1 MRQLATG
8 YPLSDWQRGM
18 LADLKSY
25 LDEHF
30 PREREA
36 GTNMTP
42 EWFAAEEDFEWYR
55 KFNQQLAKD
64 GWLTPHWPVEYGGN
78 GWSQIDNMLIREE
91 FAYRRVPLANANGL
105 DMLGPTLLMFGTEEQ
120 KEKYLPG
127 IANVTTQWCQGFSEP
142 EAGSDLTSLR
152 TTAVRDGDH
161 YVING
166 SKIWTGH
173 AVHATWIIVLARTL
187 EGSTGSRG
195 ISMILV
201 DMENTPGVVKHP
213 VRAMTGLI
221 TWCQEFFAD
230 ARVPVENLIGE
241 EHGGWK
247 LSRALLEHERGGV
260 GTAARYRR
268 ELDDLLD
275 MVEERGLVKAGSD
288 TAIRLGQMVERVESA
303 RALAYEM
310 AESRGDGTGS
320 PPHLASVLKVYCS
333 SLGQEMSELAV
344 ELLGLDAP
352 AYRPGVGAWSPW
364 EEYLQSFSSTIGG
377 GTAEV
382 QHEIIASRKLGIGR
396 L

>member
-1 MRQLATG
+1 MRELATG

-18 LADLKSY
+18 LADLKTY
-25 LDEHF
+25 LDKNF
-30 PREREA
+30 PHERDA
-36 GTNMTP
+36 GTDMTP
-42 EWFAAEEDFEWYR
+42 EWLSDDQYEWYHR
-55 KFNQQLAKD
+55 FNQQLAKD

-78 GWSQIDNMLIREE
+78 GWSLIDNMLIREE

-127 IANVTTQWCQGFSEP
+127 IAACTTQWCQGFSEP

-173 AVHATWIIVLARTL
+173 AVHATWMILLARTL

-221 TWCQEFFAD
+221 TWCQEFFQD
-230 ARVPVENLIGE
+230 ARVPVENLIGPE
-241 EHGGWK
+241 NGGWA
-247 LSRALLEHERGGV
+247 LSKALLEQERGGV
-260 GTAARYRR
+260 GTGAKLRR
-268 ELDDLLD
+268 QLDDLLD
-275 MVEERGLVKAGSD
+275 LVDERGLAKPGS
-288 TAIRLGQMVERVESA
+288 ALSIRLGQLIEDVEA
-303 RALAYEM
+303 IRAMAYEM
-310 AESRGDGTGS
+310 AESRGDDHSGS
-320 PPHLASVLKVYCS
+320 AAYLASALKLKGALIGVD
-333 SLGQEMSELAV
+333 MSELGV
-344 ELLGLDAP
+344 ELLGLDAAGYQP
-352 AYRPGVGAWSPW
+352 EVGAWTPW
-364 EEYLQSFSSTIGG
+364 QDYLQSFAMGIGG
-377 GTAEV
+377 GSNEI
-382 QHEIIASRKLGIGR
+382 QREIIAGRKLGIGR
-396 L
+396 G

>member
-173 AVHATWIIVLARTL
+173 AVHATWIILLARTL

-201 DMENTPGVVKHP
+201 DMENTPGIVKHP
-213 VRAMTGLI
+213 IRSMTGAV
-221 TWCQEFFAD
+221 TFCQEFFAD

-241 EHGGWK
+241 EHGGWA

-260 GTAARYRR
+260 GSAAKLRR
-268 ELDDLLD
+268 RLDDLLD
-275 MVEERGLVKAGSD
+275 MVEERGMAKPGSAL
-288 TAIRLGQMVERVESA
+288 TIRLGKMVEQVESA

-310 AESRGDGTGS
+310 AESRGDGGGA
-320 PPHLASVLKVYCS
+320 PPHLASVIKVFCS
-333 SLGQEMSELAV
+333 ELGAEMAELAV
-344 ELLGLDAP
+344 ELLGPDAAGYQP
-352 AYRPGVGAWSPW
+352 EVGAWSPW
-364 EEYLQSFSSTIGG
+364 DEYLYCFPGIIAGG
-377 GTAEV
+377 SNEI
-382 QHEIIASRKLGIGR
+382 QHEIIATRKLGIAR
-396 L
+396 T